1 VFLRQGEVINPLA
14 ARQGDTISVKNE
26 REKKGKVKGKK
37 IRKGL
42 ARQPGRLGDALK
54 IMVAPYFPLFI

>member
-14 ARQGDTISVKNE
+14 ARQGDAISVKNE
-26 REKKGKVKGKK
+26 RERKGKK

-54 IMVAPYFPLFI
+54 IRVAPYFPLFI